1 MSRKAASKGFTLVEL
16 LVVIGIIAVLISLLL
31 PALTK
36 AREAAS
42 RTSCLS
48 NLRQI
53 HQGLA
58 MYAVEYKDKVPL
70 GGSGGGGAGNGMAGG
85 SNYWLTRTATAAQ
98 KDPDTDRVRF
108 FGLGFLL
115 KTKMIKE
122 GSGRVFYC
130 ASSQDLHHGFDTQL
144 NPWKPFNLGARGSYS
159 IRASINTRPDDQAY
173 PPEQMVYWT
182 TSGSF
187 EPLRPTWPACTVG
200 GPPRLPTEMFRLSKL
215 KNRAIAS
222 DINAIDGITA
232 LASGASADRLLTVH
246 AKGINVLY
254 AHGGAKWVPR
264 GILEPQIKAA
274 VLRRADDVRRRGE
287 FPRSDRSGLE
297 QFGRGDAA
305 LSDGAVRPVD
315 RGLPADL

>member
-1 MSRKAASKGFTLVEL
+1 MSRKAPSKGFTLVEL
-16 LVVIGIIAVLISLLL
+16 LVVIGIIAVLISMLL

-36 AREAAS
+36 AREAAN

-53 HQGLA
+53 HQALA

-70 GGSGGGGAGNGMAGG
+70 GGSGGGGATNGMAGG
-85 SNYWLTRTATAAQ
+85 SNYWLTRTATATE

-115 KTKMIKE
+115 KTRMIKE

-130 ASSQDLHHGFDTQL
+130 ASSQDLHHAYDTQV
-144 NPWKPFNLGARGSYS
+144 NVWRPFNVGARGSYS
-159 IRASINTRPDDQAY
+159 VRASINSKPEDHAH

-200 GPPRLPTEMFRLSKL
+200 APRQPTEMFRLSKL
-215 KNRAIAS
+215 KSRAIAS

-246 AKGINVLY
+246 AKGLNVLY
-254 AHGGAKWVPR
+254 ANGAAKWVPR
-264 GILEPQIKAA
+264 GILDAQIKAA
-274 VLRRADDVRRRGE
+274 VYG
-287 FPRSDRSGLE
+287 
-297 QFGRGDAA
+297 GRTMFAA
-305 LSDGAVRPVD
+305 GASSHVLTDQVWNNLDKEDQLYPTA
-315 RGLPADL
+315 P